1 MFCSTFSL
9 VANLR
14 YQVNLGPW
22 NVFYSQVTQN
32 GALHLEIT
40 AVQELIGT
48 QNVLTRETTQPKLYK
63 PAPLYS
69 V

>member
-1 MFCSTFSL
+1 MHTFVL
-9 VANLR
+9 FDFFAGR
-14 YQVNLGPW
+14 KFNLGSLE
-22 NVFYSQVTQN
+22 VFYSQVTQN
-32 GALHLEIT
+32 GALHLEI
-40 AVQELIGT
+40 AAFYELIGT